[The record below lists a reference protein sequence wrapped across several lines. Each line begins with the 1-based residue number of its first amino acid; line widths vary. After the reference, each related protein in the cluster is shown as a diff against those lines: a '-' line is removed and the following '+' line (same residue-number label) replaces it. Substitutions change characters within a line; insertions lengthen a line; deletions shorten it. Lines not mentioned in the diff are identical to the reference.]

1 MELSIIIVNYNVKFF
16 LEQCLYA
23 VLKAV
28 EQIDAEIWVVDNRS
42 TDGSVEY
49 LRPLFPGVSF
59 LENQK
64 NAGFSAANNQAL
76 QLCSGSYILF
86 LNPDTLIPE
95 DCLTNC
101 IQFMKAHS
109 MAGALGIRMLD
120 GSGKF
125 LPESKRAFPS
135 PIRAF
140 YKLIG
145 FSALFPKSSR
155 FNRYSLGHLN
165 SFKNHEVDVLA
176 GAFMMIPKSV
186 LELTGGFDERFFM
199 FGEEAE
205 LCFRLKKNGF
215 KIKFVPES
223 KIIHFGGASASKSN
237 NQVKVE
243 KMVLN
248 GTILFFKLCYDEQV
262 AKKAKLLYIIYYLRY
277 LPLRF
282 FSPKAFQRLKMALDT
297 NI

>member
-16 LEQCLYA
+16 LEQCLHA

-28 EQIDAEIWVVDNRS
+28 EQLDAEIWVVDNRS

-64 NAGFSAANNQAL
+64 NSGFSAANNQAL

-95 DCLTNC
+95 DCLTKC

-125 LPESKRAFPS
+125 LPESKRAFNKP
-135 PIRAF
+135 
-140 YKLIG
+140 
-145 FSALFPKSSR
+145 
-155 FNRYSLGHLN
+155 
-165 SFKNHEVDVLA
+165 
-176 GAFMMIPKSV
+176 
-186 LELTGGFDERFFM
+186 
-199 FGEEAE
+199 
-205 LCFRLKKNGF
+205 
-215 KIKFVPES
+215 
-223 KIIHFGGASASKSN
+223 
-237 NQVKVE
+237 
-243 KMVLN
+243 
-248 GTILFFKLCYDEQV
+248 V
-262 AKKAKLLYIIYYLRY
+262 A
-277 LPLRF
+277 
-282 FSPKAFQRLKMALDT
+282 
-297 NI
+297 